1 MGNVLI
7 ATDWLAA
14 CAGCHMSLLDLDERL
29 VELLY
34 HVTFTSSPV
43 TDLKHP
49 PESGVTV
56 GILTGAISNTHNIE
70 VARRM
75 RSRCTYLIAVGD
87 CATFGGIVAARN
99 LVGTPAAL
107 TARLPGDR
115 KHRRRANP
123 GLAGT
128 GPAARHRHGHRRR
141 GEGGHLSAGVPAPAR
156 GFPLRVCGSALGPAP
171 RGAAAGEFKVRLKR

>member
-1 MGNVLI
+1 MAKVLI

-14 CAGCHMSLLDLDERL
+14 CAGCHMSLLDMDERL
-29 VELLY
+29 VELLN
-34 HVTFTSSPV
+34 HVVFTSSPV

-75 RSRCTYLIAVGD
+75 RARCTYLVAVGD

-99 LVGTPAAL
+99 LVGTQAAL
-107 TARLPGDR
+107 KRAYLETESTVGGLIPDSPELGMPLPAVTGIGDIVKVDIFLPGCPPRPDDFYYVFTEV
-115 KHRRRANP
+115 
-123 GLAGT
+123 LAGRV
-128 GPAARHRHGHRRR
+128 PVVLPPQ
-141 GEGGHLSAGVPAPAR
+141 HLR
-156 GFPLRVCGSALGPAP
+156 YD
-171 RGAAAGEFKVRLKR
+171 